1 MTAYPVLDLAATGKR
16 IKEIRIE
23 KHMTVNDICEYM
35 GFENPQAVYKWQRG
49 ESLPSVDNLFAL
61 SKLFETPMEH
71 ILCEKEEAE
80 ASSFYIRF
88 KLPVQ

>member
-1 MTAYPVLDLAATGKR
+1 MTAYPVLDLTATGKR

-49 ESLPSVDNLFAL
+49 D
-61 SKLFETPMEH
+61 
-71 ILCEKEEAE
+71 
-80 ASSFYIRF
+80 
-88 KLPVQ
+88 